1 MRKHKECLIRLVK
14 AFYIMLDFY
23 GMYFD
28 EYIIILFRNDHIV
41 KRTKKYRK
49 I

>member
-28 EYIIILFRNDHIV
+28 EYFLYYLEMIIL
-41 KRTKKYRK
+41 
-49 I
+49 